1 MPFNIVDVENGTLI
15 RVRNRLLEYETATEA
30 TAVAKEYAANH
41 PGHKYKIKA
50 VAIDDSAWIAREQA
64 RMDDGT
70 YVRVP
75 FQEVWWNTALGRY
88 TARDLGH
95 NYAHYVPVIGI
106 AKTHFA
112 HVSMANKAMLA
123 YTESSEKGAKDI
135 QTQIKPGAYLQKYF
149 GAVLSV
155 DEIANIVRD
164 WQRRYADT
172 ELKFARTPE
181 EIARIYQAGPS
192 SCMSGRPDQYQT
204 NTEGD
209 YRHPCE
215 VYGQP
220 HSDLTLAYLE
230 SKHGVSCRT
239 LVWEEKKQFGRIY
252 GDATLLQRELQA
264 LGYVQGGFNGARI
277 GKIQVGPA
285 KRVLYLM
292 PYIDGWSN
300 VLDNGDHFL
309 LTDSAPSSKK
319 AKWECCCNTCG
330 TTNGYEAVYECES
343 CEDEVTESDVCRVP
357 NFGYYCRDCHAE
369 TFIYCEHT
377 GREQLREGSDMVVV
391 NHITGRRPH
400 WREQLWCAD
409 AIDNDAFLCPI
420 EGVWFAN
427 TLAVEYEGQTIS
439 LRAYQALNP
448 PTPQPE
454 PPPVPPQAF
463 PSPSEYLANYHPVR
477 TPPSFFVDPPPF
489 FPAPPLTRR
498 R

>member
-1 MPFNIVDVENGTLI
+1 MPFNIVDVESGTLI

-30 TAVAKEYAANH
+30 TAAAKEYAAKH

-64 RMDDGT
+64 RMDVGT
-70 YVRVP
+70 YVKVP
-75 FQEVWWNTALGRY
+75 FHEVWWNAALGRY
-88 TARDLGH
+88 TSRDLGH
-95 NYAHYVPVIGI
+95 SYAHYVPVIGI

-112 HVSMANKAMLA
+112 HVSMANKTMLA
-123 YTESSEKGAKDI
+123 YTESSEKGVKDI

-149 GAVLSV
+149 GAVLSAS
-155 DEIANIVRD
+155 EITAIVND

-181 EIARIYQAGPS
+181 EIARIYQNGPR
-192 SCMSGRPDQYQT
+192 SCMSGNACDYQT
-204 NTEGD
+204 KTKSD
-209 YRHPCE
+209 YSHPCE

-239 LVWEEKKQFGRIY
+239 LVWEEKKQYGRIY
-252 GDATLLQRELQA
+252 GDSTLLQRELQA
-264 LGYVQGGFNGARI
+264 LGYVDGNFNGARI
-277 GKIQVGPA
+277 GKIPVGPA
-285 KRVLYLM
+285 KRGLYLM

-309 LTDSAPSSKK
+309 IASQAPKGTKK

-330 TTNGYEAVYECES
+330 TTNGVKPVYECES
-343 CEDEVTESDVCRVP
+343 CEDEVPESDVVRVP
-357 NFGYYCRDCHAE
+357 NFGYYCQACHDE
-369 TFIYCEHT
+369 QFIYCDHT

-391 NHITGRRPH
+391 NQITGRRPH

-409 AIDNDAFLCPI
+409 AIENDAFLCPI
-420 EGVWFAN
+420 DGVWFSN
-427 TLAVEYEGQTIS
+427 TLAVEHEGRTIS
-439 LRAYQALNP
+439 LRAYQALNTP
-448 PTPQPE
+448 APQPE
-454 PPPVPPQAF
+454 PPPVPVYNTPEIMISAI
-463 PSPSEYLANYHPVR
+463 SPDDWLNHPVR
-477 TPPSFFVDPPPF
+477 AYLQTINPTP
-489 FPAPPLTRR
+489 TRR

>member
-1 MPFNIVDVENGTLI
+1 MPFNIVDVESGTLI

-30 TAVAKEYAANH
+30 TAVAKEYAARH

-70 YVRVP
+70 YVPVP
-75 FQEVWWNTALGRY
+75 FHGTLWWNTAMGFY
-88 TARDLGH
+88 IARQLQGY
-95 NYAHYVPVIGI
+95 NNLIPLIGI
-106 AKTHFA
+106 ANTHFA

-149 GAVLSV
+149 GAVLSA
-155 DEIANIVRD
+155 DGIASIVRD

-181 EIARIYQAGPS
+181 EIVHIYQTGPF
-192 SCMSGRPDQYQT
+192 SCMSGKPDQYRT
-204 NTEGD
+204 KTKGD
-209 YRHPCE
+209 YLHPCE

-252 GDATLLQRELQA
+252 GDATLLERELQA
-264 LGYVQGGFNGARI
+264 LGYVKGDFNGARI

-285 KRVLYLM
+285 KRGLYLM

-309 LTDSAPSSKK
+309 ITGKTPSKK

-330 TTNGYEAVYECES
+330 TTNCAEAVYECES
-343 CEDEVTESDVCRVP
+343 CENEIPESDVFRVP
-357 NFGYYCRDCHAE
+357 NFGYYCQACHTE

-377 GREQLREGSDMVVV
+377 GREQLREGSDTVVY
-391 NHITGRRPH
+391 HHAIGRHTGPH
-400 WREQLWCAD
+400 SYEQLWCAD
-409 AIDNDAFLCPI
+409 AIENDAFLCPI
-420 EGVWFAN
+420 EGVWFSN
-427 TLAVEYEGQTIS
+427 TLAVEHEGRTIS

-448 PTPQPE
+448 PAPQPE
-454 PPPVPPQAF
+454 PPPAPVYLTPESVTISAIDWGGRPTQYYVEPFNPVP
-463 PSPSEYLANYHPVR
+463 
-477 TPPSFFVDPPPF
+477 TP
-489 FPAPPLTRR
+489 THRR
-498 R
+498 